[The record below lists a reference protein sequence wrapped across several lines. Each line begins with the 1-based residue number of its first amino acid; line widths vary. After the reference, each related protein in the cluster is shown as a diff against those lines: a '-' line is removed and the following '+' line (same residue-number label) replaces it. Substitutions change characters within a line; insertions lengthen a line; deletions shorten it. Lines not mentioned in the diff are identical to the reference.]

1 MRRYM
6 NTTSVNYAS
15 SWPAFIIDLQEKIL
29 PIYEEHEK
37 TFDPFG
43 VHGRIH
49 ICRSVI
55 FAEWMARFYN
65 TKMSI
70 EIDFYAVRVAAALH
84 DSGRRANGVD
94 LWEGA
99 SASNCIRYV
108 EEHSPFPQN
117 AEYPGYVGGLIG
129 KRPSKDTCK
138 WIVRDADVLEIM
150 RPCCGH
156 GGIDG
161 FRRDFLH
168 FAGARDPFAVVLPDA
183 EEIREELIQEAWK
196 WISETERIKLS
207 FSNSATFFVGLLD
220 KLGQERRR
228 YPMLS
233 SLV

>member
-1 MRRYM
+1 MDT
-6 NTTSVNYAS
+6 NPVNFATG
-15 SWPAFIIDLQEKIL
+15 WPAFITDLQEKIL

-65 TKMSI
+65 ARASI
-70 EIDFYAVRVAAALH
+70 DIDFYAVRVASAMH

-94 LWEGA
+94 LWESE
-99 SASNCIRYV
+99 SASKCVRYV
-108 EEHSPFPQN
+108 ENHSPYPQN
-117 AEYPGYVGGLIG
+117 AGYPDYVGGLIG
-129 KRPSKDTCK
+129 KQPENDTCK

-150 RPCCGH
+150 RPCCGR
-156 GGIDG
+156 GGVDG
-161 FRRDFLH
+161 FRRKFLY
-168 FAGARDPFAVVLPDA
+168 FAGERDPVAAALPDA
-183 EEIREELIQEAWK
+183 EVIREELIQEAWR

-207 FSNSATFFVGLLD
+207 FSNSATFFECLLD
-220 KLGQERRR
+220 KLGQEKPR